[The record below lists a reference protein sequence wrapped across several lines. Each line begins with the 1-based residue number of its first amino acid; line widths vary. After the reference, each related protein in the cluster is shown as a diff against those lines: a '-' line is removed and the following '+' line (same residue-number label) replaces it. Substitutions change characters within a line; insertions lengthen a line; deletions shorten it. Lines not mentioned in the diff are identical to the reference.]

1 VGLKETNRLT
11 DLLKLDQK
19 SHLFAQ
25 NVCGIPSSAI
35 KQMHK
40 DWTKQ
45 QHNITGIIFQ
55 VIEMQ
60 NYYSENLR
68 MK

>member
-11 DLLKLDQK
+11 DLQKLGQK
-19 SHLFAQ
+19 SNFFAQ
-25 NVCGIPSSAI
+25 NLCGIPRSAI
-35 KQMHK
+35 EQVHK

-55 VIEMQ
+55 VMKMQ